1 MLRGWLFV
9 CLLLNQ
15 LLFFHVSSIKCVRIL
30 QTTPPS
36 SVVHWK
42 YTLNSEGITLS
53 VRDCHSARMQGSLGR
68 GWAVWSRVQR
78 KPRAGFQWPLTL
90 VLLYMG
96 KCSYMGFIH
105 IQYTFCILVNY
116 LYSLFTISPFSV
128 MIFLWVTSLFGNKFT
143 LAFSITWAI
152 NLTLST
158 LLLEFV
164 FSILS
169 WTFSIY
175 FRMDEKSWKQSIDPN
190 TEHTWG
196 GTVP

>member
-1 MLRGWLFV
+1 M
-9 CLLLNQ
+9 CQ
-15 LLFFHVSSIKCVRIL
+15 D
-30 QTTPPS
+30 PPDNPS
-36 SVVHWK
+36 KFS
-42 YTLNSEGITLS
+42 
-53 VRDCHSARMQGSLGR
+53 GSLEVHTELRRHYTQCEGLSQCKDAGQPQQR
-68 GWAVWSRVQR
+68 GAVWSRVQR
-78 KPRAGFQWPLTL
+78 KPSAGFQWPLTL
-90 VLLYMG
+90 VLLYTG

-116 LYSLFTISPFSV
+116 LCSLFTISPFPV

-169 WTFSIY
+169 WTFSVY